1 MSIFSTLRMAWR
13 SIAAN
18 RMRSVLTMLGIVIG
32 VGSVIL
38 LVAAGNATSSAVEG
52 KLEGLGTNI
61 LTVYPGGF
69 NFFAAPAPGNEPH
82 VSEEDA
88 EAIAAVGPRG
98 GIAAAY
104 PVLAPQVTLQNG
116 TRSTSV
122 TEFTGVNPTY
132 LRTAPV
138 TLAAGRLLS
147 EAEESKRERVMVLG
161 SRVAE
166 HIFGKGQGAGQS
178 VVANGVRFSVVG
190 VLAPVGGE
198 ADSTAYAPYSAV
210 RDNLSGP
217 WAPPTQ
223 INVEITD
230 RNASNLAKASINS
243 AVRRTHELRP
253 AQEADF
259 SVYGPEGLVG
269 TANSISS
276 ILSIVLAGVAATSL
290 FVGGMGVMNI
300 MLVTVIERTREIGI
314 RKAIGARRGQIV
326 SQFLIESVVLC
337 LLGGLGGVVIGG
349 GGALIAGQLT
359 GYAVSIGVAP
369 IAIAIGVSAMVG
381 LFFGFY
387 PANRAAAMAPIDA
400 LRYE

>member
-1 MSIFSTLRMAWR
+1 MSALSTLRMAWR

-18 RMRSVLTMLGIVIG
+18 RMRSLLTALGIVIG

-38 LVAAGNATSSAVEG
+38 LVAAGNATSSTVEG

-61 LTVYPGGF
+61 LNVYPGSYSYWSS
-69 NFFAAPAPGNEPH
+69 PTPGSEPQLR
-82 VSEEDA
+82 EADA
-88 EAIAAVGPRG
+88 EAIAAAGAPG

-104 PVLAPQVTLQNG
+104 PVLAPQVLLQDG
-116 TRSTSV
+116 SRSTSV
-122 TEFTGVNPTY
+122 DEFTGVDPGY
-132 LRTAPV
+132 LRSAPV
-138 TLAAGRLLS
+138 HLAAGRLLS
-147 EAEESKRERVMVLG
+147 AADESNRERVMVLG

-166 HIFGKGQGAGQS
+166 RLFGKGQGSGQS

-190 VLAPVGGE
+190 VLGPVGGE

-217 WAPPTQ
+217 WAPPGA
-223 INVEITD
+223 IAVEVTE
-230 RNASNLAKASINS
+230 RNQTAAARASIT
-243 AVRRTHELRP
+243 AAMRRSHELRP
-253 AQEADF
+253 GKEDDF
-259 SVYGPEGLVG
+259 SIYGPEGLLG

-276 ILSIVLAGVAATSL
+276 ILGIVLAGVAATSL

-314 RKAIGARRGQIV
+314 RKAIGARRAQIV
-326 SQFLIESVVLC
+326 SQFLVESVVLC

-349 GGALIAGQLT
+349 GLALLVGSLT
-359 GYAVSIGVAP
+359 GYAVSIGVLP
-369 IAIAIGVSAMVG
+369 VVVAIGVSAVVG

-387 PANRAAAMAPIDA
+387 PANRAAAMPPIEA